1 MHSVYKGIGLDKKNG
16 IITSPITF
24 LATANAARM
33 CNAPV
38 FADVDNKTGLITPKN
53 LQDAFRRVTFKVKAV
68 VIVHLGGHLCDLEGL
83 SKVAK
88 KHNCCIIE
96 DACHALGAVYYGKKR
111 DLLVAA
117 NIV

>member
-1 MHSVYKGIGLDKKNG
+1 MLPECVMLQ
-16 IITSPITF
+16 F
-24 LATANAARM
+24 
-33 CNAPV
+33 

-96 DACHALGAVYYGKKR
+96 DACHYLRSCILWEKNGIYW
-111 DLLVAA
+111 
-117 NIV
+117 